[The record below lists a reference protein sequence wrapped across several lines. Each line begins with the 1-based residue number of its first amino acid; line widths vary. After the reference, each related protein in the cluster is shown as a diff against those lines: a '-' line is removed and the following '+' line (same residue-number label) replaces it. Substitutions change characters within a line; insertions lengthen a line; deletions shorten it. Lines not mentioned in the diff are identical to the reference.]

1 MSGFIW
7 SNLLEGAELSKDFDC
22 SKRVKL
28 LHACN
33 GDLDVH
39 ADD

>member
-7 SNLLEGAELSKDFDC
+7 SNLFEGADLSKESDC
-22 SKRVKL
+22 LKRVKR

-33 GDLDVH
+33 GDLDVY
-39 ADD
+39 ADE

>member
-7 SNLLEGAELSKDFDC
+7 SNLLEVADLSKESDC
-22 SKRVKL
+22 MPVMV
-28 LHACN
+28 
-33 GDLDVH
+33 DLDVY